1 MAPTGNTRFY
11 EELPATANFDTVAG
25 GSGFAPLPDD
35 WTVLLSDVV
44 GSTAAIE
51 RGEYKAVN
59 MVGAA
64 SIVAVLNAC
73 DGLSVPFMFGGDGG
87 LVCVPPALLNA
98 TITRLAALRDKS
110 QDLYGLELRA
120 AAVPVRAIRA
130 AGRDVLVQKYRLDGA
145 NALAM
150 FAGGGLALAEDWLKQ
165 PGGNG
170 FHLPQEAGGRS
181 LDLTGLSCRWQPL
194 NSLNGVML
202 TLIVQASG
210 ARLNP
215 AQVGRALERI
225 LGAPVTRFAP
235 VQDGNLKLEGTGSK
249 AFRLERAALRS
260 TLGRYGAWAW
270 TLFTG
275 IAQHIAER
283 RQSKLGD
290 YDAPRYRRELKANT
304 DFRKFDGTLRLVI
317 DVSPEQAASIEEYLM
332 RAAANGDLAYG
343 LWRSKAALM
352 TCLLFDLDQGLH
364 VHFIDGADGGYT
376 RAAKAMKASLAR
388 KSHPA

>member
-1 MAPTGNTRFY
+1 MAVTGNTRFY
-11 EELPATANFDTVAG
+11 EELSATANFDTVAG

-51 RGEYKAVN
+51 RGEYKSVN

-87 LVCVPPALLNA
+87 LVCVPPSLLKA
-98 TITRLAALRDKS
+98 TTTRLAALRDKS
-110 QDLYGLELRA
+110 QDMYWLELRA
-120 AAVPVRAIRA
+120 TAVPVRAIRA
-130 AGRDVLVQKYRLDGA
+130 AGRDVQVQKYRLDGA

-194 NSLNGVML
+194 ESLNGVML

-215 AQVGRALERI
+215 AQVGRAFERI
-225 LGAPVTRFAP
+225 LGAPVTGFAP
-235 VQDGNLKLEGTGSK
+235 VQDGNLRLEGTGSK

-275 IAQHIAER
+275 IAQHMAER
-283 RQSKLGD
+283 RQSKVGD

-317 DVSPEQAASIEEYLM
+317 DVSPEQAASIEEYLI

-343 LWRSKAALM
+343 LWRSEAALM

-376 RAAKAMKASLAR
+376 RAAKATKASVAR
-388 KSHPA
+388 KARPA

>member
-1 MAPTGNTRFY
+1 MADANTTRFY
-11 EELPATANFDTVAG
+11 EALPATANFDTVAG
-25 GSGFAPLPDD
+25 GSGFAPLPVD
-35 WTVLLSDVV
+35 WTVLLSDVA

-51 RGEYKAVN
+51 RGDYKAVN

-64 SIVAVLNAC
+64 SIMAVLNAC
-73 DGLSVPFMFGGDGG
+73 DGLAVPFMFGGDGG
-87 LVCVPPALLNA
+87 LVCVPPSLLKAA
-98 TITRLAALRDKS
+98 TVRLAALRDKS

-120 AAVPVRAIRA
+120 AAVPVSAIRA
-130 AGRDVLVQKYRLDGA
+130 AGREVVVQKYRLDGA

-165 PGGNG
+165 PDGNG
-170 FHLPQEAGGRS
+170 FHLPEEAGGYS

-194 NSLNGVML
+194 GSLNGVML

-225 LGAPVTRFAP
+225 LGAPVTGFAP
-235 VQDGNLKLEGTGSK
+235 VQDGNLTLEGTRSK

-283 RQSKLGD
+283 RQTKVGD
-290 YDAPRYRRELKANT
+290 YDAPRYRQELKANT

-317 DVSPEQAASIEEYLM
+317 DVSPEQAASIEEYLI

-343 LWRSKAALM
+343 LWRSDAALM

-388 KSHPA
+388 SCHSA